1 MRVDK
6 QTQRDLEIFKPD
18 EGGVSLFDFINNTKT
33 TGGKY
38 ALEDKFIHPPENL
51 EKIKI
56 QQETIAYLTR
66 NRGRF
71 ILPFNDQQIKSIE
84 NYISTNIEP
93 IKGESI
99 FECLKFC
106 ITDIQAYRYLKSSLS
121 ELTVFINTFF
131 RLFEDK
137 KEELP
142 ANVKMIH
149 KELDF
154 FINHECFKRILL
166 IPQKKIFAFLQVL
179 RSDKQLRTNL
189 KSNLTTILTGYY
201 EIDALLSMANA
212 TLENHFSFPEF
223 IEHGENLFSAKG
235 LYHPLLA
242 HAVPSNISLT
252 SDKNFVFLTGPNM
265 SGKTTFLKV
274 VGISI
279 YLAHLGMGVPAENAK
294 MTYFDRLFSSI
305 NISGNILKG
314 YSFFFSEVKRVK
326 ELAESLN
333 QGENVFS
340 LIDELFRGTNVQDAY
355 DASVM
360 IISGLAQWRSS
371 AFVLSSHL
379 WEIWEKIKVYPNIR
393 DLSFE
398 SEIVNGAPVFT
409 YRLVSGVSDMR
420 LGLKIIENEKIMDL
434 LYPPRNDKN

>member
-18 EGGVSLFDFINNTKT
+18 EGEVSLFDFINKTKT
-33 TGGKY
+33 AGGKY
-38 ALEDKFIHPPENL
+38 RLEDKFRHPPDSL
-51 EKIKI
+51 EKIKV
-56 QQETIAYLTR
+56 QQETVSYLIR
-66 NRGRF
+66 NISRF
-71 ILPFNDQQIKSIE
+71 TLPFNDQQIKSVE

-106 ITDIQAYRYLKSSLS
+106 ISDIKAYRYLKSSVL

-131 RLFEDK
+131 GLFEDK

-142 ANVKMIH
+142 ANMKMTH

-154 FINHECFKRILL
+154 FINHESFKKIHL
-166 IPQKKIFAFLQVL
+166 IPQKRIFAFLQVL
-179 RSDKQLRTNL
+179 RCDKQLRTNL
-189 KSNLTTILTGYY
+189 KSNLSTILMGYY

-212 TLENHFSFPEF
+212 TLDNHFGIPEF
-223 IEHGENLFSAKG
+223 LEHGENIFSAEG
-235 LYHPLLA
+235 LYYPLLA
-242 HAVPSNISLT
+242 NAIPADISLT
-252 SDKNFVFLTGPNM
+252 SDKNFVFITGPNM
-265 SGKTTFLKV
+265 SGKTTFLKA

-294 MTYFDRLFSSI
+294 MTYFDHLFSSI
-305 NISGNILKG
+305 NITGNILKG

-326 ELAESLN
+326 ELAESLK

-340 LIDELFRGTNVQDAY
+340 LIDELFRGTNVKDAY

-360 IISGLAQWRSS
+360 IISGLAQWRRS
-371 AFVLSSHL
+371 AFVLTSHL
-379 WEIWEKIKVYPNIR
+379 WEIWEKIKVYPNIK

-398 SEIVNGAPVFT
+398 SEIINGAPVFT
-409 YRLVSGVSDMR
+409 YRLVSGVCDMR

-434 LYPPRNDKN
+434 LNQPLYDKN